1 MPELRQSDAGRV
13 LILGGQGVL
22 GTMIAETFT
31 AAGWTALRGGRRPES
46 GADFRHVDLAR
57 PGTLE
62 KALGESDLIVNTV
75 PDEQLVAERM
85 VLDGGG
91 ALINVSAMAADAV
104 RRLRQERGPVRGTVL
119 MNAGIAPGLTN
130 LLAADLLAQHPDA
143 DEVEM
148 VFTVSTK
155 SSVGP
160 AGRSFAHRG
169 LTAAGGRHRTAIVPL
184 PEPFRARRCLGFAEL
199 DNGWLGVRAEE
210 GKRVS
215 PYLYVSEH
223 ANHSVLLALN
233 AVGLIGRLPSS
244 AFGSASPATPS
255 SEPIAHW
262 VAVRRHGTR
271 LAARTLRCHGDYRA
285 AAAATVLFARLL
297 AQRAGVAPQGVLV
310 PEEITTIDEVQPE
323 LAKAGITVVD
333 EEPARTR

>member
-1 MPELRQSDAGRV
+1 MPELRQPDTGRV

-31 AAGWTALRGGRRPES
+31 ASGWTAMRGGRRPES
-46 GADFRHVDLAR
+46 GADFRHVDLTR
-57 PGTLE
+57 PETLE
-62 KALGESDLIVNTV
+62 KAFAESDLIVNTV

-130 LLAADLLAQHPDA
+130 LLAVDLLAQHPDA
-143 DEVEM
+143 DEVEL
-148 VFTVSTK
+148 VFTVSTR

-184 PEPFRARRCLGFAEL
+184 PEPFGPGAA
-199 DNGWLGVRAEE
+199 
-210 GKRVS
+210 
-215 PYLYVSEH
+215 
-223 ANHSVLLALN
+223 
-233 AVGLIGRLPSS
+233 
-244 AFGSASPATPS
+244 SASPS
-255 SEPIAHW
+255 STTAGSVQGRGGQEGQPVPLRLGACESQRPAGPQRGRAHRPP
-262 VAVRRHGTR
+262 AQFR
-271 LAARTLRCHGDYRA
+271 LR
-285 AAAATVLFARLL
+285 RLL
-297 AQRAGVAPQGVLV
+297 ARHAELGADRALGRGPPGWHPPRRADASLPRRLSGRGGGHGSVRPFPGGRVRVRLRLPARRVLV
-310 PEEITTIDEVQPE
+310 PEEACTIGEIRSA
-323 LAKAGITVVD
+323 LAESDIVVVD
-333 EEPARTR
+333 EQ